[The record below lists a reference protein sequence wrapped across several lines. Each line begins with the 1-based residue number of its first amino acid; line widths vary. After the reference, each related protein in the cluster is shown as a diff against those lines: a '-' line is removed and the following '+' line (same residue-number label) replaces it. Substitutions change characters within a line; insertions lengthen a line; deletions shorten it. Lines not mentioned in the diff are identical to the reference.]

1 VARGIFSTVPILLK
15 QPHRPE
21 NADQPVPRL
30 YFAKVYEAFAAA
42 SSKFMALRKTGIV
55 THGVPGESRRAG
67 SCGNR
72 NLEVIIANDH
82 DEPVAP
88 GEVAE
93 ALVRP
98 KWAYAMLTAYYNNPE
113 ATTEALCNLWFK
125 YRRQCT
131 SGYRGLS
138 LFRRSQEGCH
148 PQACEN
154 ISSSEG
160 RSDSQSSSGYPG
172 VGQCRNVVGARR
184 G

>member
-1 VARGIFSTVPILLK
+1 
-15 QPHRPE
+15 
-21 NADQPVPRL
+21 
-30 YFAKVYEAFAAA
+30 
-42 SSKFMALRKTGIV
+42 MAL
-55 THGVPGESRRAG
+55 PGESRRVG
-67 SCGNR
+67 SCGSR

-88 GEVAE
+88 SEVAE
-93 ALVRP
+93 AWWS

-113 ATTEALCNLWFK
+113 ATTEALRNLWFK

-148 PQACEN
+148 PQTWREYLVFRGSKRFSV
-154 ISSSEG
+154 SS
-160 RSDSQSSSGYPG
+160 DYPG